1 MVEEVEPQFAEDED
15 LERAKAF
22 WKENGRSIISGIV
35 LGVLAIGGYN
45 GWQYWQKTQGENAST
60 LYENMQD
67 ASITYEAAAAIA
79 KDLKDDYGATPY
91 ATGGALL
98 MAKRNVENGALSEA
112 GSQLEWVLSNSKDIG
127 LQHVARIRL
136 AMIRLAE
143 SDADGVLVLV
153 DEYAGA
159 GSETEFVSRYLEL
172 KGDAHAAK
180 GEIDAA
186 RAAYS
191 QAHESLPAS
200 ALNETLLK
208 LKLDNLGNF

>member
-35 LGVLAIGGYN
+35 LGVAAIGGYN

-67 ASITYEAAAAIA
+67 VNITNEAAASIA
-79 KDLKDDYGATPY
+79 KDLKADYGSTPY
-91 ATGGALL
+91 AASGALL
-98 MAKRNVENGALSEA
+98 MAKRDVESGALSEA
-112 GSQLEWVLSNSKDIG
+112 ESQLEWVLNNSKDAG

-143 SDADGVLVLV
+143 GDADGALAVV
-153 DEYAGA
+153 DQYAGA
-159 GSETEFVSRYLEL
+159 GTEAEFVSRYLEL

-186 RAAYS
+186 RDAYG
-191 QAHESLPAS
+191 QAQESLPGG
-200 ALNETLLK
+200 ALNGSLLK